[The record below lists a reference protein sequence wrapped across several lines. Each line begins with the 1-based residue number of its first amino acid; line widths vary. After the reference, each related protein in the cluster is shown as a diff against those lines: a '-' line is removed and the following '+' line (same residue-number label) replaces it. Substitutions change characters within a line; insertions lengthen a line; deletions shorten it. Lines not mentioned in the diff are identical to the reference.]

1 MGRDGKRHPR
11 RVRPIGGP
19 ALGVFFTLL
28 LALQTGATP
37 TPDARAA
44 RLERAQTAALRYF
57 ATSVETADPSWL
69 SLFGYMHR
77 RFGIDARLASG
88 ASAHTVRD
96 GVARPEVYAIYRRID
111 DPEAQV
117 DKAAIAALPT
127 AIDRIT
133 ASALHCD
140 RIPLPADWVE
150 ILAKAS
156 RAGAYALTHAV
167 LATEWTV
174 ENGCRTRQD
183 VTALHAEQVRL
194 LEQLIDQRATLA
206 SQYESAT
213 DLWIEAMA
221 MLDYSGAG
229 DRIRA
234 AWIDD
239 LLSQQRADGGWPRH
253 PRATRSD
260 PHATALAL
268 WVVLAQRQPHAPPIR
283 WIAPSGTEAGA
294 R

>member
-1 MGRDGKRHPR
+1 MGRDRDPR
-11 RVRPIGGP
+11 RRRPHRR
-19 ALGVFFTLL
+19 TLL
-28 LALQTGATP
+28 ESAFLILVLTRPAAATP
-37 TPDARAA
+37 APDERGG
-44 RLERAQTAALRYF
+44 RLERAQASALRYF

-77 RFGIDARLASG
+77 RFGVDARLASG
-88 ASAHTVRD
+88 ATAHALRG
-96 GVARPEVYAIYRRID
+96 GVARPEIYAIYRRID
-111 DPEAQV
+111 DPDAQV

-140 RIPLPADWVE
+140 RIPLPEDWVE

-174 ENGCRTRQD
+174 ENGCRARQD

-194 LEQLIDQRATLA
+194 LEQLIEQRDTLA
-206 SQYESAT
+206 NQYESAT
-213 DLWIEAMA
+213 DLWVEAMA
-221 MLDYSGAG
+221 MLDYSRAG

-239 LLSQQRADGGWPRH
+239 LLSQQAADGGWPRH
-253 PRATRSD
+253 PRANRSD
-260 PHATALAL
+260 PHASALAL
-268 WVVLAQRQPHAPPIR
+268 WVVLEQRQPQAPPIR
-283 WIAPSGTEAGA
+283 WTAPASGDHAA
-294 R
+294 P

>member
-1 MGRDGKRHPR
+1 MGRDDRKVR
-11 RVRPIGGP
+11 RAWGIWGVALIALLAFP
-19 ALGVFFTLL
+19 AL
-28 LALQTGATP
+28 ATP
-37 TPDARAA
+37 TPDPRAP
-44 RLERAQTAALRYF
+44 RLESAQAGALRYF
-57 ATSVETADPSWL
+57 ATSVTTPDPSWL

-77 RFGIDARLASG
+77 RFGVDARLASG
-88 ASAHTVRD
+88 APAAAVRD

-111 DPEAQV
+111 DPDAQV

-140 RIPLPADWVE
+140 RIPLPPDWVE

-174 ENGCRTRQD
+174 ENGCRSRQD
-183 VTALHAEQVRL
+183 VAALHAEQVRL
-194 LEQLIDQRATLA
+194 LEQLVDQRASLA
-206 SQYESAT
+206 GRYDAAT

-239 LLSQQRADGGWPRH
+239 LLAQQRSDGGWPRH
-253 PRATRSD
+253 PNANRSD
-260 PHATALAL
+260 PHATTLAL
-268 WVVLAQRQPHAPPIR
+268 WVVLAQRQPQAPPIR
-283 WIAPSGTEAGA
+283 WIAP
-294 R
+294 RL